1 MKGMTDKSDNPT
13 FSTEMTDKQR
23 TEVRGETPRGA
34 KVEQGAHASQEY
46 IDENIERDSSAG
58 FVDPGGWKG
67 VDYSGTED
75 KTEKKKDDE
84 Q

>member
-1 MKGMTDKSDNPT
+1 MTDSEKPENPT

-34 KVEQGAHASQEY
+34 KTEQGAHASQEF

-58 FVDPGGWKG
+58 LLDPGGWKG
-67 VDYSGTED
+67 VDYD
-75 KTEKKKDDE
+75 KKSEQKDDE
-84 Q
+84 K